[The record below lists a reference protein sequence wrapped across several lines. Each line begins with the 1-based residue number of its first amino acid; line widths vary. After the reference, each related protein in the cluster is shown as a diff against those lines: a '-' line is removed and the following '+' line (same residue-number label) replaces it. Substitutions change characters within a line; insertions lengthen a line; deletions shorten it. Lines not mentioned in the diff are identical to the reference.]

1 MLETVVPAALESATA
16 KHMALRRGLPRDYL
30 SYMGAAVGEGD
41 SDARRIAFIAQLKE
55 QVATTDTYMHYYYFS
70 YHT

>member
-55 QVATTDTYMHYYYFS
+55 QVLLRIHCYS
-70 YHT
+70 